1 MFPLFKRLAYII
13 IEGEHPAR
21 DRTAGSVRG
30 SGWSGDPAGPGRR
43 RGNLERKAL
52 IRTALDGL
60 GRSYAPYSHFHV
72 SAALLCRDGKVY
84 TGNNIENAAYSP
96 GICAE
101 RCAFAKAVSEGE
113 REFEAIVICGGPD
126 GKAGDYCPPCGV
138 CRQVMREF
146 CKPDSFCIILAKS
159 AEEYREYT
167 LAQLLPESF
176 GPDHLGGV

>member
-1 MFPLFKRLAYII
+1 M
-13 IEGEHPAR
+13 
-21 DRTAGSVRG
+21 
-30 SGWSGDPAGPGRR
+30 
-43 RGNLERKAL
+43 ERKAL

-176 GPDHLGGV
+176 GPDHLGGGAHENV